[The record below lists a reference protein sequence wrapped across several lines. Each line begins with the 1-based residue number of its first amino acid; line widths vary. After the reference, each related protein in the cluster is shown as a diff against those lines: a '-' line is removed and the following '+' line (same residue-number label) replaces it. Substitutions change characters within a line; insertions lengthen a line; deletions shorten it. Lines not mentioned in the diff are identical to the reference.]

1 MTRFRSPALLAS
13 LVLLVSAGT
22 PAVAAEVVEQPAE
35 DRFSPEAVQADF
47 RYLYETLRAAHVD
60 LYVYRSRE
68 AYERYYQ
75 ELMGSIDGPMSRL
88 EVARLFIPF
97 LAFGQV
103 GHAKIDFPVPDYF
116 NYATSG
122 GTLLPLDIRV
132 IEGRVFITH
141 NYSTDPALAP
151 GSELLAINGRTAPD
165 WLDHVGR
172 YVSAERPYMV
182 HAQLEAMFPRLV
194 WLAEGQVET
203 FDVVVRSPRGAE
215 IAVTVDAVPLI
226 PVEEQ
231 KGDRERA
238 QHSRKAELLGDGVAY
253 LRPGPFYAAGEGETL
268 ETFEAFIDEAFA
280 QFIAADAADLIIDLR
295 NNPGGDNSFSDPMI
309 AWFADEPFRFAS
321 RFVVKASAATR
332 EVLAGLA
339 EQYPGGISEQML
351 AAMQRHE
358 DGETFDFE
366 IPEVAPRDAGFSGRV
381 WALVNRHS
389 YSNATTV
396 AAIIQDYGFG
406 TLLGEETADLP
417 TSYASSA
424 RFSLP
429 ETGIAVTYPK
439 AYFVRPNGDEA
450 LRGVVP
456 DESLAFPLVTS
467 GADPVLEEALR
478 LVQSRRL

>member
-1 MTRFRSPALLAS
+1 MTRFRPPALLAS
-13 LVLLVSAGT
+13 LVLLLSGGT
-22 PAVAAEVVEQPAE
+22 PGFASEVVEQPAE
-35 DRFSPEAVQADF
+35 DRFSREAVQADF
-47 RYLYETLRAAHVD
+47 RHLYQTLRAAHVD

-68 AYERYYQ
+68 AYDRCFEDM
-75 ELMGSIDGPMSRL
+75 LATIDGPMSRL
-88 EVARLFIPF
+88 EVTRLFMPF
-97 LAFGQV
+97 VAFGQV
-103 GHAKIDFPVPDYF
+103 GHAKIDFPVQDYID
-116 NYATSG
+116 YALAG
-122 GTLLPLDIRV
+122 GTLFPLDIRV
-132 IEGRVFITH
+132 VDGRVFITH
-141 NYSTDPALAP
+141 NYSAEPALAP
-151 GSELLAINGRTAPD
+151 GAELLAINGRTVGD
-165 WLDHVGR
+165 WLDQVGR
-172 YVSAERPYMV
+172 FVSAERPYMV

-194 WLAEGQVET
+194 WLAQGQVET
-203 FDVVVRSPRGAE
+203 FGVVVRSLGGAE
-215 IAVTVDAVPLI
+215 TAVTVGAVPLI

-253 LRPGPFYAAGEGETL
+253 LRPGPFYAASEGETL
-268 ETFEAFIDEAFA
+268 ETFAAFIDEAFA
-280 QFIAADAADLIIDLR
+280 RFIAADASDLIIDLR

-309 AWFADEPFRFAS
+309 AWFADQPFRFAS

-339 EQYPGGISEQML
+339 EQYPGGISAHML
-351 AAMQRHE
+351 AAMENHD

-366 IPEVAPRDAGFSGRV
+366 IPRVAPRETRLTGRV

-396 AAIIQDYGFG
+396 AAIIQDSGFG

-424 RFSLP
+424 RFTLP

-456 DESLAFPLVTS
+456 EEALVFPLPTA
-467 GADPVLEEALR
+467 GEDPVLDEALR
-478 LVQSRRL
+478 RVLSRRP